1 MGRLYAWATPDYLLD
16 YMALDEIFDYYAY
29 GINFEEK
36 RANLLIEQVGKAL
49 EGTGKQ
55 KSSTTSSSQKPDKQ
69 KFYELYGDQ
78 IERTPKGEG

>member
-16 YMALDEIFDYYAY
+16 YMALEEVFNYYSY
-29 GINFEEK
+29 GIAFEEK

-49 EGTGKQ
+49 EGAGKQ
-55 KSSTTSSSQKPDKQ
+55 KASTSSSQKPDKQ

-78 IERTPKGEG
+78 IERSTPKGEG